1 MPNNRNSIPRKKNN
15 PPKKNT
21 SIHKTNTTSESPDRY
36 LLHFLKSSDSKT
48 FKREEV
54 LKKMLKKYSI
64 EIAELAINIL
74 IEQDKLQEISPNV
87 FKLKASNKG
96 KNVVEGKID
105 MTKTGGGFLISSQ
118 LDRDAFISA
127 RNLNTALDG
136 DTVLANITKGNG
148 RPEGEVVEVLKRNK
162 TAFIGTLEVSE
173 KFAFFIANSTK
184 MPLDI
189 FVPLGKT
196 KGATNGS
203 KVLVEMTRY
212 EPGMKSPEGEVVE
225 ILSESSNSDL

>member
-162 TAFIGTLEVSE
+162 TAFIGTLEVS
-173 KFAFFIANSTK
+173 
-184 MPLDI
+184 
-189 FVPLGKT
+189 
-196 KGATNGS
+196 
-203 KVLVEMTRY
+203 
-212 EPGMKSPEGEVVE
+212 
-225 ILSESSNSDL
+225 